1 MLLQPKEFDP
11 CQQMRKPDYE
21 LQYKRDAYLQD
32 VELHHHDFYEIY
44 FLVSGNVTY
53 TIESKLCPVLPGEV
67 LLISPRELHQVY
79 IRPEM
84 AVYERYVLWIDPQ
97 LLPRLSTPRTNLLKA
112 LDPTNPSYCNKLRM
126 NRSMQAHIQHLMESL
141 YRESQT
147 ESFGTD
153 LIRTSLLTQLL
164 IAINRLA
171 EEGAEEQT
179 ESSREDMVSDVIEYI
194 NTNFARDLTLTSL
207 ADTFFISKYHLS
219 HRFSRRM
226 GISVNRYIRKKR
238 LQNARQM
245 LASGEKPNTVFSQ
258 CGFHDYVSFYRAF
271 KEEYGS
277 SPREYL
283 QSAR

>member
-1 MLLQPKEFDP
+1 MLQPKEFDP
-11 CQQMRKPDYE
+11 CQQMRRPDYE

-84 AVYERYVLWIDPQ
+84 AVYERYVLWVDPK
-97 LLPRLSTPRTNLLKA
+97 LLPRLSTPQTNLLKA
-112 LDPTNPSYCNKLRM
+112 LDSTSPDYCNKLRM
-126 NRSMQAHIQHLMESL
+126 SREMQAHILHLMEQL
-141 YRESQT
+141 YRESQK
-147 ESFGTD
+147 EKFGTD
-153 LIRTSLLTQLL
+153 LIRTSLLIQLL

-171 EEGAEEQT
+171 EETAENKL
-179 ESSREDMVSDVIEYI
+179 ESVREDMVAEVIEYI
-194 NTNFARDLTLTSL
+194 NTHFAQPLSLTSL
-207 ADTFFISKYHLS
+207 ADTFFVSKYHLS
-219 HRFSRRM
+219 HKFSRRM
-226 GISVNRYIRKKR
+226 GISINRYIRKKR
-238 LQNARQM
+238 LQNAREM
-245 LASGEKPNTVFSQ
+245 LSGGEKPNAVFAQ
-258 CGFHDYVSFYRAF
+258 CGFSDYVSFYRAF

-277 SPREYL
+277 SPREYM